1 MWSGIRKI
9 MKLNLN
15 NMNSDEK
22 ERLYLK
28 LNSVLELLEGRNVR
42 LAIEEVEALI
52 QKVQYDRL

>member
-1 MWSGIRKI
+1 
-9 MKLNLN
+9 
-15 NMNSDEK
+15 MNSDEK

-28 LNSVLELLEGRNVR
+28 LNSVLELLESRNVR

>member
-1 MWSGIRKI
+1 
-9 MKLNLN
+9 
-15 NMNSDEK
+15 MNSDEK
-22 ERLYLK
+22 ERLYLQ

>member
-1 MWSGIRKI
+1 MDS
-9 MKLNLN
+9 N
-15 NMNSDEK
+15 EK
-22 ERLYLK
+22 ERLYLQ

>member
-1 MWSGIRKI
+1 
-9 MKLNLN
+9 
-15 NMNSDEK
+15 MNSDEK

-52 QKVQYDRL
+52 QKVQYNKL